1 MGSVIRASVLTGY
14 DELVEALG
22 GNTASYLTE
31 FNIPQDI
38 VVSDTRLLSHAD
50 VASLLEVSAQ
60 RLQCEDFALRLA
72 FHQGVDRLGGI
83 AVIACNSTTPRE
95 AVEAVG
101 RFMPLHSPATQLR
114 LEPVGDGHCER
125 LVFNL
130 LDPALSRFTQIHE
143 QTLGNALAM
152 LRMLMG
158 ADAAPQ
164 RVLLPHSPISS
175 RQRYHEYFSCLV
187 EFQSGYC
194 AMEFPSD
201 PLDSQLPSADPVTK
215 RLATC
220 YLEQQF
226 SSSAASLGTRVRE
239 LLRQL
244 LPTGKY
250 QVAVVADHLSLHPR
264 TLQRRLAD
272 ESLRF
277 DSLLDLVRREL
288 AAEYLSDASLA
299 LGQIT
304 GLLGYAEQSTFQ
316 RSCRRWFSDTPRN
329 HRRRLTRAQALE
341 RKGLAAA
348 DQ

>member
-1 MGSVIRASVLTGY
+1 VGSVIRASVLTGY
-14 DELVEALG
+14 SELVESLG
-22 GNTASYLTE
+22 GDAASYFSE
-31 FNIPQDI
+31 FNLPKD
-38 VVSDTRLLSHAD
+38 VVLSDTRLVPHVD
-50 VASLLEVSAQ
+50 VAHLLEVSAQ
-60 RLQCEDFALRLA
+60 RLQCTDFALRLA
-72 FHQGVDRLGGI
+72 SHQGVDRLGGI
-83 AVIACNSTTPRE
+83 AVIACNSTSPRE

-114 LEPVGDGHCER
+114 LQSVGEGLCER

-143 QTLGNALAM
+143 QALGNALAM

-158 ADAAPQ
+158 QGAAPQ
-164 RVLLPHSPISS
+164 RVLLPHGALSEV
-175 RQRYHEYFSCLV
+175 RHYQDYFACPV

-194 AMEFPSD
+194 AMEFPSVQ
-201 PLDSQLPSADPVTK
+201 LDSQLPSADPVTR
-215 RLATC
+215 RLATS

-226 SSSAASLGTRVRE
+226 VSSTASLAIQVRE

-250 QVAVVADHLSLHPR
+250 QVAVVAAHLNLHPR
-264 TLQRRLAD
+264 TLQRRLAA

-277 DSLLDLVRREL
+277 DSLLDVVRREL

-329 HRRRLTRAQALE
+329 HRRRLTCVNHTDSKCVIGTNQ
-341 RKGLAAA
+341 
-348 DQ
+348 